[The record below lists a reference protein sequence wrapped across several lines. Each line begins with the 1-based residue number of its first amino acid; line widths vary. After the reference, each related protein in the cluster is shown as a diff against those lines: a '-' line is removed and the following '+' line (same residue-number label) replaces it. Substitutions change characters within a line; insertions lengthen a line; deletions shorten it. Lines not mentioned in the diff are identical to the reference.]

1 MSKQSE
7 LQEAAEHWL
16 RDHENSIEFFDSFLP
31 FEEVPDDAEDP
42 KEWANDYGQEAD
54 GVVGFRLQP
63 VEDDN
68 GNGGVALI
76 LGKGHSWEEIRLM
89 VGGVYETKE
98 AALRSIDEL
107 GYRL

>member
-1 MSKQSE
+1 MGEQTE
-7 LQEAAEHWL
+7 LQEAAEQWL
-16 RDHENSIEFFDSFLP
+16 RDFEDPIEFFDSFLP
-31 FEEVPDDAEDP
+31 FEAVPEDTEDP

-63 VEDDN
+63 AEDDN
-68 GNGGVALI
+68 GNGGLALI
-76 LGKGHSWEEIRLM
+76 FGKGHSWEGIRLM
-89 VGGVYETKE
+89 VEGVYETKE